1 MNDQMKGVGMTVLYI
16 LAFIG
21 AGAIFLFV
29 SCLAI
34 VSQIGHG

>member
-1 MNDQMKGVGMTVLYI
+1 MSDQMKSAGMVVLYI

-29 SCLAI
+29 SCLVM
-34 VSQIGHG
+34 VSQIK